1 MTVDQ
6 FSQATASSKRF
17 YHQAQETFNQ
27 IQNSMVTLEIHDQG
41 CYNRMRYNT
50 SLIYWD
56 LFTYKFKAKRH
67 FVGLIRYRQ

>member
-50 SLIYWD
+50 SLIY
-56 LFTYKFKAKRH
+56 
-67 FVGLIRYRQ
+67 